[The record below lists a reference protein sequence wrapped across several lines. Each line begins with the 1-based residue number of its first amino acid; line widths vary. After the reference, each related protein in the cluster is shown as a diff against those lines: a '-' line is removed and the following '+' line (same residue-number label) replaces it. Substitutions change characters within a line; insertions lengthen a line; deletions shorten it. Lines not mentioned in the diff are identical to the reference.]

1 MMLAH
6 AGTGI
11 GSYGTQWLYLVVPFA
26 VFSAIVG
33 YLFATG
39 TGDAR
44 SIRGVLTRIGDSL
57 ERLTGLP
64 AWSSG
69 GIGVGLFALIVA
81 VIGFYWDVAWHIEF
95 GRDLFI
101 FTPAHMMI
109 VVGLG
114 LIVASAITSIVF
126 ATNAR
131 AETGRRFKS
140 VVVPY
145 SSMPLL
151 LLGVGALMGFPLD
164 EFWHGAYGIDV
175 TMWGPTHLV
184 MISGASLTPIALLLM
199 FVEAKGARVTWL
211 GRLVRETLAV
221 ALLMGMS
228 TWTGEFDFG
237 VPQFQQLYHPVLVA
251 MAASIALTAARTLL
265 GPGGALR
272 VAIGF
277 IAVRSL
283 VALVLGWGLQVVI
296 PRFPLYL
303 GAALVVELAW
313 RYRRLGSAISIVG
326 LGLAIGTLG
335 LAAEWAWMQAWGRH
349 PWGPSL
355 FPGVLTA
362 VGVAVPGALLGTA
375 IGDVLAG
382 RSRRVRPAYLAMAGV
397 ALVALLA
404 TPLPRNDADLEGT
417 LTTRA
422 VAPGSVIV
430 DLTLDDPAL
439 VERPDW
445 FEAMSWQGGSMHMT
459 PMRKIGTGRY
469 RSAEAVPVGDDWK
482 TLVRFANHDVLA
494 AVPVYL
500 PADPEIGA
508 SEIPVRREQSV
519 EFRRDTDFLL
529 REAREGPAWPA
540 IVAYTAILSLA
551 LAWVTGLAF
560 SYRAVA
566 RGGKPTAGPQGRA
579 ATRRQPERKRRPAI
593 SS

>member
-1 MMLAH
+1 MTLAH

-11 GSYGTQWLYLVVPFA
+11 ASYGAQWLYLLVPFA
-26 VFSAIVG
+26 VFGGIVG

-39 TGDAR
+39 AGDGR
-44 SIRGVLTRIGDSL
+44 SIRGALTRVGDSL

-69 GIGVGLFALIVA
+69 GIGVGLFALVVA

-109 VVGLG
+109 VVGLA
-114 LIVASAITSIVF
+114 LIVAAAITSIVF
-126 ATNAR
+126 ATVSR
-131 AETGRRFKS
+131 AETGRRFKNL
-140 VVVPY
+140 VVPY
-145 SSMPLL
+145 SAMPLF
-151 LLGVGALMGFPLD
+151 LLGVGALAGFPLD

-199 FVEAKGARVTWL
+199 FVEAKDARVTWL

-221 ALLMGMS
+221 ALLLGMS

-283 VALVLGWGLQVVI
+283 LALVLGWGLGVVI

-303 GAALVVELAW
+303 GAALVVELVS
-313 RYRRLGSAISIVG
+313 RHRRLGSAISIMG
-326 LGLAIGTLG
+326 SGLAIGTLG
-335 LAAEWAWMQAWGRH
+335 LAAEWGWMQAWGRH
-349 PWGPSL
+349 PWSPSL
-355 FPGVLTA
+355 FPGILAA
-362 VGVAVPGALLGTA
+362 VGIAVPGALLGSA
-375 IGDVLAG
+375 MGDVLAG
-382 RSRRVRPAYLAMAGV
+382 RRLRVRPAYLALAGV
-397 ALVALLA
+397 VLVALLA
-404 TPLPRNDADLEGT
+404 TPLPRHDADLEAT
-417 LTTRA
+417 LITDE
-422 VAPGSVIV
+422 VAPNEVMV
-430 DLTLDDPAL
+430 ELHLDDPAL
-439 VERPDW
+439 VESADW
-445 FEAMSWQGGSMHMT
+445 FEAMSWQGGSMHIT
-459 PMRKIGTGRY
+459 PMEEMGAGHY
-469 RSAEAVPVGDDWK
+469 RSAETLPVGDDWK

-508 SEIPVRREQSV
+508 SEIPLKPEQQV
-519 EFRRDTDFLL
+519 EFQRDTDFLL

-540 IVAYTAILSLA
+540 IVAYTAILTLA
-551 LAWVTGLAF
+551 LVWVTGLVL
-560 SYRAVA
+560 SYRAVGA
-566 RGGKPTAGPQGRA
+566 VGNSHPGSHGRA
-579 ATRRQPERKRRPAI
+579 VTRRRPRAAI